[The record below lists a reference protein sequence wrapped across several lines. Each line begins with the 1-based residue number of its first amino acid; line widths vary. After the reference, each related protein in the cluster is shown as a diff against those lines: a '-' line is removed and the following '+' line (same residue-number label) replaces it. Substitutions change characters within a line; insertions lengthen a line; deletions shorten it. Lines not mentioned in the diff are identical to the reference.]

1 MAFIKADFPLNIKTS
16 LSCPNPPEGWPI
28 IFPVA
33 ADFDQPNLYPV
44 KLWKADAFV
53 ISPTSGV
60 SNGLSRT
67 DVIKKCING
76 QPHNIDYNFL
86 FCSTAYYV

>member
-33 ADFDQPNLYPV
+33 SDFDQPNLYLDEV
-44 KLWKADAFV
+44 V
-53 ISPTSGV
+53 GGYVSG
-60 SNGLSRT
+60 SRGCT
-67 DVIKKCING
+67 
-76 QPHNIDYNFL
+76 
-86 FCSTAYYV
+86 